1 MFAQF
6 LANFLLKEKYIN
18 KRELIECLKKMK
30 NSRVKL
36 GVLAIDRGYLTAAQV
51 EEIHAKQI
59 VVDRRIGDIAVDYG
73 YLTAAQ
79 VEELLSSQPS
89 RYLSLCQSLIDKEYM
104 NNSVLEEALGRF
116 KAEYKLTEADI
127 NNPSDDK
134 IDAVIHS
141 FYKLDGK
148 KSSEYMV
155 AYIRLLMNNLVRFV
169 GDDFVPMDVTECS
182 ALAEESI
189 SVNQRITGEFAEL
202 TSIRTDE
209 ISLLQFVSRY
219 ASEDIPVWDDY
230 AMAAA
235 GDFLNLHNGLFLVNM
250 SNVSKVE
257 LKLEAPEISTPEC
270 MDESSCVCIPV
281 LFPFGTIN
289 FVLQK

>member
-59 VVDRRIGDIAVDYG
+59 VVDRRIGDIAVDFG
-73 YLTAAQ
+73 YLTPAQ
-79 VEELLSSQPS
+79 VEELLTSQPS
-89 RYLSLCQSLIDKEYM
+89 RYLSLCQSLVDKEYM

-116 KAEYKLTEADI
+116 KAEYRLTEADI
-127 NNPSDDK
+127 NDPSDDK
-134 IDAVIHS
+134 IDAVIQS

-182 ALAEESI
+182 ASTEDSI

-250 SNVSKVE
+250 SNVSNVE

-270 MDESSCVCIPV
+270 TDESSCVCIPV